1 MKTLSADMA
10 SVTTIGLDLA
20 KHVFQVHCI
29 DAAGNVLLAR
39 SLRRA
44 QLPPFF
50 ASLPPCRVGLEAC
63 GSAHHW
69 GRELIAL
76 GHDVKMIPPAYVKP
90 YVKRQKNDAADAAA
104 ICEAV
109 TRPSMRFVAVRSIE
123 NQAALMSH
131 KVREMLVAQRT
142 QLLNSLRGHLAEVG
156 VIAAQGIT
164 NGRALAALIEA
175 GHEEVPE
182 CVAQALMPVVAQ
194 LAILD
199 TAIHKADKEMA
210 EAAKACSQARLLMS
224 IPGIGPT
231 TATALVATIGEG
243 GVAQFSGPR
252 EFAAFLGLVPRQN
265 SSGGKERLGRITK
278 MGNQYIRKLLVV
290 GAHAVLHHVAKHSDP
305 LRNWAKALLATK
317 PFKLVAVATANKMA
331 RMVYA
336 ILAQQNRYRAAA

>member
-1 MKTLSADMA
+1 MSKLSPDLS

-29 DAAGNVLLAR
+29 DAEGRVLLAR

-44 QLPPFF
+44 QLLSFF

-69 GRELIAL
+69 GRALLAL
-76 GHDVKMIPPAYVKP
+76 GHDAKMIPPAYVKP

-131 KVREMLVAQRT
+131 KVREMLVQQRT

-156 VIAAQGIT
+156 VIAAQGAT
-164 NGRALAALIEA
+164 NGRALAALIEH
-175 GHEEVPE
+175 GHVEVPSVIAE
-182 CVAQALMPVVAQ
+182 ALMPVVNQ
-194 LAILD
+194 LHILD
-199 TAIHKADKEMA
+199 AAIEAADKEMA
-210 EAAKACSQARLLMS
+210 QAAKACPQARLLMS

-231 TATALVATIGEG
+231 TATALVATIGESG
-243 GVAQFSGPR
+243 IAQFSGPR

-290 GAHAVLHHVAKHSDP
+290 GAHAVLHHAAKHSDP
-305 LRNWAKALLATK
+305 LREWAKALLVAK

-336 ILAQQNRYRAAA
+336 ILASQKPYRAAA